1 MAAAITRVSLIRL
14 GAVTHAFDENQRFTR
29 LAFTA
34 NATGL
39 TVTVPNS
46 RNRVPPGHY
55 MVFILN
61 GADVPSVAK
70 IVRIY

>member
-1 MAAAITRVSLIRL
+1 
-14 GAVTHAFDENQRFTR
+14 VTHAFDENQRFKR
-29 LAFTA
+29 LTFTA
-34 NATGL
+34 DATGL
-39 TVTVPNS
+39 TVTAPGS

-70 IVRIY
+70 IIRIY